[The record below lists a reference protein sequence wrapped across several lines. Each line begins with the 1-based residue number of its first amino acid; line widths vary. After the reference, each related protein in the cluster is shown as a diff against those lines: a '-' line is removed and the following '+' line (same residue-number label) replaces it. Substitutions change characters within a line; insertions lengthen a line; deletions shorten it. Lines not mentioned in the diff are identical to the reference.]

1 LKIDPNELTRHLAE
15 LFVICKT
22 STEFC
27 QNIVQ
32 SPVIGHA
39 TLGAQLVTL
48 GQDGS
53 LRTLPGFGIPYLA
66 KGEAIGT
73 DLSLWDD
80 HPVSIALRQNR
91 ELKAKVINPETGK
104 PAWLFVYPYTRPSHA
119 VGAAITLKD
128 KDYSIQLNP
137 SIQQTLSLMGAL
149 WLEVI
154 GENQPDLLTPPPTFT
169 EDITPRQAQVLA
181 LIAQGRT
188 NQEIAEGLFLSES
201 TIKQETV
208 KIFRTL
214 GVATRDAAANKGI
227 NLGLIAK
234 SSNLR
239 QPDVLFKSFDPS
251 SLASDIRTSQV

>member
-1 LKIDPNELTRHLAE
+1 LKIDPNELTQHLAE

-66 KGEAIGT
+66 KRENTGALLT
-73 DLSLWDD
+73 LWDD
-80 HPVSIALRQNR
+80 HPVSIAIREGR
-91 ELKAKVINPETGK
+91 ELKAKVINPKTGR
-104 PAWLFVYPYTRPSHA
+104 PAWLFVYPYARPSHA

-181 LIAQGRT
+181 LIAQGKT

-201 TIKQETV
+201 TIRQETV

-239 QPDVLFKSFDPS
+239 HPDVPFKSFDPS
-251 SLASDIRTSQV
+251 NLASNIRTSQV

>member
-15 LFVICKT
+15 IFVICKT

-39 TLGAQLVTL
+39 TLGAQLVTV
-48 GQDGS
+48 GQDGII
-53 LRTLPGFGIPYLA
+53 RALPGFGVPCLPA
-66 KGEAIGT
+66 REATGT

-80 HPVSIALRQNR
+80 HPVSIALRENR

-137 SIQQTLSLMGAL
+137 SIQQTLSLIGAL
-149 WLEVI
+149 
-154 GENQPDLLTPPPTFT
+154 
-169 EDITPRQAQVLA
+169 
-181 LIAQGRT
+181 
-188 NQEIAEGLFLSES
+188 
-201 TIKQETV
+201 
-208 KIFRTL
+208 
-214 GVATRDAAANKGI
+214 
-227 NLGLIAK
+227 
-234 SSNLR
+234 
-239 QPDVLFKSFDPS
+239 
-251 SLASDIRTSQV
+251 